1 MALGK
6 RCPCGKENAGK
17 KSHLGRNCRK
27 LFKKWGE
34 DRDLGDVIERE
45 ENLSRWKAPVDARI
59 HKDRGKVVVLRRK
72 REAA

>member
-6 RCPCGKENAGK
+6 LCPCGKENAGRN
-17 KSHLGRNCRK
+17 SHLGRNCRR

-34 DRDLGDVIERE
+34 QRDLSDVIARE
-45 ENLSRWKAPVDARI
+45 EDLARWKAPVDARL
-59 HKDRGKVVVLRRK
+59 HKDRSRVVVLRRK